1 MNYLVVCVLDKNPCI
16 KNGNTPLHFAA
27 KCGHFEICKLFL
39 TYDIEGHKKWKN
51 IPLINSK
58 QIRSVFP
65 IFVAFSENLY
75 FNRG

>member
-39 TYDIEGHKKWKN
+39 TYDIAANPKN
-51 IPLINSK
+51 NQSK
-58 QIRSVFP
+58 TPRALARKNNHLEVISLFDEASAGR
-65 IFVAFSENLY
+65 
-75 FNRG
+75 R